1 MDELY
6 AFLLAYRAII
16 GAAVLTA
23 IFIILIISWWDEVKT
38 VFQKL
43 PLQLAFDREDTPLSQ
58 KHRNTERWLVRVRN
72 QPL

>member
-23 IFIILIISWWDEVKT
+23 IFVILVIAWWDEVKL
-38 VFQKL
+38 FFKSFLYSL
-43 PLQLAFDREDTPLSQ
+43 PLIGKTRRQGHLCPQ
-58 KHRNTERWLVRVRN
+58 GWLVRVRAYA
-72 QPL
+72 LR